1 MIFDVVFAPALDL
14 GDPGESSQISAGRS
28 HQPAAKPET
37 AVVGPQMRSTE
48 VTLSES
54 CSKRIHEAS
63 RLLGAYSSTFPSS
76 DLCSC
81 QIKSFL

>member
-14 GDPGESSQISAGRS
+14 GDPGESSQISAG
-28 HQPAAKPET
+28 QPAAKPET
-37 AVVGPQMRSTE
+37 AVVGPLMRSTE

-54 CSKRIHEAS
+54 CSKHIHEAS

-76 DLCSC
+76 DLCSR